1 MKRII
6 LATIALFMIAGAV
19 NAQNVTIS
27 SNGELSIVEQNS
39 TLDDSKCDKLTLKNN
54 QTIKGTIIEL
64 IPEQYVKIKLEDGSI
79 QTFPMDQVEKL
90 YKESRYIYLKD
101 TPTRR
106 GLSKEE
112 RGTTILK
119 NAIVEKPRYK
129 GFIDFGYTVRTGA
142 YGRDRIEFATT
153 HGVQINSYIF
163 VGAGVGLNLYHT
175 DKNLVS
181 IPIYAAARATLPY
194 GKVMPYLDFKIG
206 GTVNQV
212 KGLYLS
218 PTVGCRFAF
227 GNNARSAF
235 YAGIG
240 YTAQMAQYTLFNPI
254 RKEWF
259 NDTKNCSGFTI
270 KIGFDF

>member
-6 LATIALFMIAGAV
+6 LVAMALFMIAGAV
-19 NAQNVTIS
+19 NAQNVNIS

-39 TLDDSKCDKLTLKNN
+39 TQDDSKCDILTLKDN
-54 QTIKGTIIEL
+54 QTITGTIIEL
-64 IPEQYVKIKLEDGSI
+64 IPNEYVKIKLEDGTI
-79 QTFPMDQVEKL
+79 QTYPMEQVEKL

-129 GFIDFGYTVRTGA
+129 GFIDFGYTIRTGA

-175 DKNLVS
+175 DENLIS
-181 IPIYAAARATLPY
+181 IPIYANARATLPY

-227 GNNARSAF
+227 NNNARSAF